1 MSALE
6 RVAVLLALIER
17 LRQVM
22 AEENNCIK
30 RMRIDDIGELQ
41 EEKRLLAE
49 AYEKE
54 LRGFRANA
62 SVMAELSIE
71 ARLTLQEAM
80 RELQLAVRRNTDTLR
95 AAKTVIER
103 MLRRVSE
110 GLGTTSMMGYGP
122 LTARQAEVI
131 PMAFDR
137 QI

>member
-6 RVAVLLALIER
+6 RAAVLLALIDR

-41 EEKRLLAE
+41 EEKRMLAE

-54 LRGFRANA
+54 LRSMRTSPAL
-62 SVMAELSIE
+62 MAELPQE
-71 ARLTLQEAM
+71 ARVALQDAM
-80 RELQLAVRRNTDTLR
+80 RELQIAVRRNTDTLR

-110 GLGTTSMMGYGP
+110 GLGTASAMGYGP
-122 LTARQAEVI
+122 LALRQAEVI
-131 PMAFDR
+131 PVAFDR